1 MKELLFFN
9 NVIDLF
15 AMKNINLIRF
25 IVLVTMLTF
34 FLSSC
39 GLRGPLYLPPKT
51 TTKEP
56 SKASDAQ
63 KPNQLMSH

>member
-1 MKELLFFN
+1 
-9 NVIDLF
+9 
-15 AMKNINLIRF
+15 MKNINLIRF